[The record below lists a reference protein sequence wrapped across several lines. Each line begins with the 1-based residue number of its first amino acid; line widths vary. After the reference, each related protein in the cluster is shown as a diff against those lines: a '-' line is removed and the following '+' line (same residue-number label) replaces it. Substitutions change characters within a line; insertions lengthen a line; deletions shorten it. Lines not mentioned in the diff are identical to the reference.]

1 MEEKKPPENIPAQGE
16 PPVAP
21 APADTAGA
29 APAKAKNPNRSKWI
43 ALICSVVAVFLVL
56 GTVLI
61 VQNVR
66 NRRPPELDEI
76 RARIEEL
83 ITASRPVNEILFGEG
98 VPTYERIY
106 QPVYTLEKY
115 KYTYKEKEYTR
126 NYYTFSDRDGR
137 TILKYQYCLAA
148 GIDEDGDGKA
158 DHYEYPDLENG
169 GFLTVEYVNDYRYAE
184 VFYEEKED
192 AFYRGEKETDGEKT
206 AFWLVHTEYTEPF
219 YYTAEDDLNYDY
231 VKEDAPYQTVD
242 EIKRLAETV
251 YSSEYLASVYESLFT
266 GITVAEGNMGTLL
279 ARYAEVEME
288 DGYVYLMKSNQ
299 SAPINVN
306 RVFDFSTMKMVKPSN
321 KNYVNVQM
329 ETYLEG
335 DEANRVIVR
344 VSLKLE
350 NGQWMLDSPTY

>member
-1 MEEKKPPENIPAQGE
+1 MDEKKPPENMPEATNL
-16 PPVAP
+16 PT
-21 APADTAGA
+21 TAAEKTGT
-29 APAKAKNPNRSKWI
+29 KNPNRGKWI
-43 ALICSVVAVFLVL
+43 ALICSVAAVFLVL

-61 VQNVR
+61 VRSVR
-66 NRRPPELDEI
+66 NRRPPELEEI
-76 RARIEEL
+76 RGRIEEL
-83 ITASRPVNEILFGEG
+83 ITASRAVNEILFGEG

-106 QPVYTLEKY
+106 QPEYTLQKY

-126 NYYTFSDRDGR
+126 SYFSFTDRDGR
-137 TILKYQYCLAA
+137 VILKYQYCLAA

-158 DHYEYPDLENG
+158 DYYEYPDLENG
-169 GFLTVEYVNDYRYAE
+169 GFLTVKYVNDYRFAE
-184 VFYEEKED
+184 VFYEEKNG
-192 AFYRGEKETDGEKT
+192 AFYQGETEKDGAT
-206 AFWLVHTEYTEPF
+206 VPFWLVHTDYTEPF
-219 YYTAEDDLNYDY
+219 YYTSEDDLNYDY
-231 VKEDAPYQTVD
+231 VREDAPYQTVD
-242 EIKRLAETV
+242 EINRLAETV

-279 ARYAEVEME
+279 ARYAEMEKE

-299 SAPINVN
+299 SAPINVK